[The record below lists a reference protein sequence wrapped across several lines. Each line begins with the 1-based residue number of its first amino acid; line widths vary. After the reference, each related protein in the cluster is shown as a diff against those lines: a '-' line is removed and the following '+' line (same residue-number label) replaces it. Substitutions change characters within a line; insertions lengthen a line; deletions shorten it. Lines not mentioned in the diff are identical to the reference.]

1 MDFRFHTLD
10 VFTDRVFGGN
20 PLAVYPDGRGL
31 DTETMQRIAREMNL
45 SETVFLLPPEGS
57 GTKRVRIFTPAR
69 ELPFAGHPTV
79 GTAWFLAGSGD
90 VPVERDGIS
99 TLVLEEN
106 IGPVAVEVTMKRG
119 RPEFARFTAAQR
131 PEYRTP
137 AFGRAECARLL
148 SLSEDEIGAPGWEI
162 EMVSCGLPFL
172 VVPVRDLDAIGRSR
186 LDLTV
191 WDELLEGGWTRMV
204 YPIAPAAKGSGAD
217 VRVRMY
223 GPHAG
228 VPEDPA
234 TGSAAA
240 ALAAYLGKR
249 GARDGP
255 DGTLRWRIA
264 QGVEMGR
271 PSLIEAEADV
281 QGGAVI
287 AVRVG
292 GRAVA
297 VSRGTLT
304 LPEPD

>member
-1 MDFRFHTLD
+1 MDLRFHTLD

-45 SETVFLLPPEGS
+45 SETVFLLPAEGS
-57 GTKRVRIFTPAR
+57 GARRVRIFTPAR

-79 GTAWFLAGSGD
+79 GTAWFLAASGE
-90 VPVERDGIS
+90 VPVERDGVS

-106 IGPVAVEVTMKRG
+106 IGPVPVEVTMKAG
-119 RPEFARFTAAQR
+119 RPEFARFTTAQR
-131 PEYRTP
+131 PEYRP
-137 AFGRAECARLL
+137 VSFGRADCARLL
-148 SLSEDEIGAPGWEI
+148 SLSEAEIGAPGWEP

-186 LDLTV
+186 LDMTA
-191 WDELLEGGWTRMV
+191 WDELLENGWTRMV
-204 YPIAPAAKGSGAD
+204 YPIAPAAKGSGVD
-217 VRVRMY
+217 VRVRLY
-223 GPHAG
+223 APHAG

-240 ALAAYLGKR
+240 ALAGYLGKR
-249 GARDGP
+249 AGRTAQ
-255 DGTLRWRIA
+255 DGTLRWRIE
-264 QGVEMGR
+264 QGIEMGR

-281 QGGAVI
+281 RGGAVT

-297 VSRGTLT
+297 VSHGTLT
-304 LPEPD
+304 VPEAS